1 MAITIDTHVL
11 IWYIDKSL
19 NKRLSGNAMA
29 AIVEAEQNDIVYV
42 PIIVLMEVLHLAE
55 RKKVSISFNDLINRI
70 ENSSNYVIIPFDITL
85 LKIAEPLKGLEAHDR
100 LILAT
105 ALLTETP
112 LITKDIE
119 LRKNGANVIW

>member
-1 MAITIDTHVL
+1 
-11 IWYIDKSL
+11 
-19 NKRLSGNAMA
+19 
-29 AIVEAEQNDIVYV
+29 
-42 PIIVLMEVLHLAE
+42 MEVLHLAE

-85 LKIAEPLKGLEAHDR
+85 LKIAEPLKGLEAHDG